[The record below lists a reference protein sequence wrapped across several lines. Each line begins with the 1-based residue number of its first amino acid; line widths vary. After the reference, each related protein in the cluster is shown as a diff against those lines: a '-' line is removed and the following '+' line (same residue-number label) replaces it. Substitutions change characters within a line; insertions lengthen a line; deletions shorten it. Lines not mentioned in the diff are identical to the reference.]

1 MSYYSLH
8 CHTEFSNLRMLD
20 STTKLNDLINKAV
33 EMKLLGV
40 SISDH
45 ESISGH
51 VKAIQK
57 QKQLLEKGID
67 FKIMLANEI
76 YLVDSLEEVRDN
88 YQSKVTKFYHFI
100 LLAKDAIGHRQMRQ
114 LSSLAW
120 SNSFRT
126 GKVERVPTI

>member
-1 MSYYSLH
+1 
-8 CHTEFSNLRMLD
+8 
-20 STTKLNDLINKAV
+20 
-33 EMKLLGV
+33 MKLLGV

-100 LLAKDAIGHRQMRQ
+100 LLAKDAIGH
-114 LSSLAW
+114 
-120 SNSFRT
+120 
-126 GKVERVPTI
+126 